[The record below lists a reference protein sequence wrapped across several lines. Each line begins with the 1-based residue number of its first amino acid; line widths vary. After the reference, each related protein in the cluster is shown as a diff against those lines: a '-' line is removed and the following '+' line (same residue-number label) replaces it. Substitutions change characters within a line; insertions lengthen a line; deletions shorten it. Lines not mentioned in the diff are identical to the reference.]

1 MTYNGNAN
9 VIILGHGSV
18 FEEIRSHVADL
29 VAMNQVRRSFWIDTA
44 TGLSDAAVRVLEYRD
59 SGSQAFINL
68 DQALREITG
77 VKLVIALDTLDD
89 ISDRQF
95 DALDTWT
102 YAIETRVSG
111 RVSKVRLLVPRLPLP
126 TTPVDWDRWSAWS
139 TIAIAPE
146 DSDSPHSSASPIN
159 HADDPFTVAKVVAPT
174 IVSLAGLWSSSTSV
188 PLLEASGQEISSGQS
203 GSSWLMVGRP
213 CTLTMPAP

>member
-44 TGLSDAAVRVLEYRD
+44 TSLSDAAVRVLEYRD
-59 SGSQAFINL
+59 GGSQAFINL

-77 VKLVIALDTLDD
+77 VKLVIALDTMDD

-111 RVSKVRLLVPRLPLP
+111 RVSGWIFAR
-126 TTPVDWDRWSAWS
+126 
-139 TIAIAPE
+139 
-146 DSDSPHSSASPIN
+146 
-159 HADDPFTVAKVVAPT
+159 
-174 IVSLAGLWSSSTSV
+174 LAGLLWRQGG
-188 PLLEASGQEISSGQS
+188 GQ
-203 GSSWLMVGRP
+203 
-213 CTLTMPAP
+213 

>member
-44 TGLSDAAVRVLEYRD
+44 TGLSDAAVRVLEYRG

-111 RVSKVRLLVPRLPLP
+111 RVSKVRLLVPRLPCP
-126 TTPVDWDRWSAWS
+126 PPRW
-139 TIAIAPE
+139 TGIGGAPG
-146 DSDSPHSSASPIN
+146 PP
-159 HADDPFTVAKVVAPT
+159 
-174 IVSLAGLWSSSTSV
+174 
-188 PLLEASGQEISSGQS
+188 
-203 GSSWLMVGRP
+203 
-213 CTLTMPAP
+213 